1 MMGALRG
8 EWLKL
13 RKRPA
18 VWLLGGVLL
27 TLVVL
32 LTYGLLFL
40 VVVTRPGS
48 VQVGGGGVD
57 TLKQAIYPANF
68 VVAVLSGGGG
78 GFGGAVALILG
89 ALTFGSEYGWATLK
103 TIFTQRPAR
112 LEVFAAKLLALAAVL
127 AVYDLA
133 IFTAGA
139 LVSALVGAYFG
150 HFTPWPSLLSVLEGV
165 LAGWLI
171 LAFWAS
177 LGTALAVLF
186 RQAGLAIGLGLVYS
200 LAVEGIL
207 FGLLGQFDWMK
218 NVEKAFPGANGT
230 ALIQTLSTRPRSPQ
244 NPEPTVGALQA
255 IVVLLAYLVIFAA
268 VSGLV
273 LRRRDVT

>member
-1 MMGALRG
+1 MTGALRG

-40 VVVTRPGS
+40 IVVTRPGG

-57 TLKQAIYPANF
+57 TLRQAMYPANF

-112 LEVFAAKLLALAAVL
+112 LEVFAAKLLALAAIL

-133 IFTAGA
+133 IFGAGA

-150 HFTPWPSLLSVLEGV
+150 HLTPWPSPLVILEGV
-165 LAGWLI
+165 LAGWLV

-218 NVEKAFPGANGT
+218 NIEKAFPGANAT

-244 NPEPTVGALQA
+244 NPEPIVGALQA
-255 IVVLLAYLVIFAA
+255 VFVLLAYLVVFAA
-268 VSGLV
+268 VSGLA

>member
-40 VVVTRPGS
+40 IVVTRPGS

-57 TLKQAIYPANF
+57 ALKQAMYPTNF

-150 HFTPWPSLLSVLEGV
+150 HLTPWPSLLSVLEGV

>member
-1 MMGALRG
+1 
-8 EWLKL
+8 
-13 RKRPA
+13 
-18 VWLLGGVLL
+18 
-27 TLVVL
+27 
-32 LTYGLLFL
+32 
-40 VVVTRPGS
+40 
-48 VQVGGGGVD
+48 VD
-57 TLKQAIYPANF
+57 ALKQAMYPANF

-150 HFTPWPSLLSVLEGV
+150 HLTPWPSLLSVLEGV